1 MIKIYFFLLLSSF
14 KLFNVSIWLHFDSVQ
29 IAKRIKIDG
38 LVDNMGSLRF
48 CAAPEIYESKRSKL
62 LGHFGPYVVNFVG
75 HSSCSSQFGVGLLV
89 NRKKIVRLDAER
101 LCGFSLH
108 QRKKKSLK
116 ILVINSNP
124 NGGFQQTLVD
134 GLEANEGSQLNKDS
148 DEALVGERL
157 TLMMNPI
164 TNSVEIQNKSDEN
177 NVLKKSGRKI
187 WSRVVNMNKTV
198 QRRGKK
204 RVSTRNNQSLER
216 TKDSSN
222 QIKDALSTIRPES
235 SVERCNSILRFLER
249 SNDDKTIEFFMWM
262 KDHEKLNKNDTAY
275 NLVLRA
281 LARKEHWS
289 MAKSVLQEMVSDSG
303 CELTSQVFN
312 ALIFVCAKRGL
323 VQWGSKWFH
332 MMLERGVQ
340 PNVATIGMLM
350 GLYQRNTH
358 ISQAEYTFNQMRSF
372 KLKCINAYSTMITIY
387 TRLRLYS
394 KSEEV
399 ISLME
404 EDEVL
409 PNLENWLVRINAYS
423 QQGKLEE
430 AESVLKSMLASG
442 ISPNIIAYNTL
453 ITGYGKVSN
462 TIAAKRLF
470 QSLQNVGL
478 EPDETSYRS
487 MVEGFG
493 RSDNYKEALWYY
505 KEMKNVG
512 FKPNSSNFYTMINL
526 QARHSDQNSAI
537 KTLMDMMAVGCQ
549 YPSILSSLL
558 QAYEKVGRVYEVPLI
573 LKASFYENILL
584 DPTSCSIL
592 VMAYVKNSLLEE
604 ALQVLQEKKWKDSE
618 FEGNLYHLL
627 ICSCKEAGQFE
638 NAIKIYAQMPKSE
651 MNANL
656 HITCSM
662 IDIYSSLNKL
672 NDAENLYLMLK
683 ASEIT
688 FDMIAYSIVVRMYIK
703 AGSLKDACLVLD
715 AMEKQKDIVPDTYL
729 FRDMLRTYQQCGLL
743 EKLASVYY
751 RVLRSG
757 IVWDEAMYNCVIN
770 CCGRALPVDELSK
783 LFNEMIQCGYSAN
796 TITFNVMLDV
806 YGKAGLL
813 KKAREVFRMARKQGL
828 QDVISYNTI
837 IAAYGNNKDF
847 KSMRSVVKQMQHDG
861 HPVSLEAYNCMLH
874 TYGKEDLLEEFNEV
888 LQKMKEASCPS
899 DHYTYN
905 IMINIYGKKGWIEE
919 VACVLGELKERGME
933 PDLYSYNS
941 LIKAYGIAGMVE
953 EAVTVVQ
960 EMRVKGVKPDR
971 VTFTNLIAALQRNEN
986 FLEAV
991 KWSLWMKQMEMT
1003 S

>member
-1 MIKIYFFLLLSSF
+1 
-14 KLFNVSIWLHFDSVQ
+14 
-29 IAKRIKIDG
+29 
-38 LVDNMGSLRF
+38 MGSLRF
-48 CAAPEIYESKRSKL
+48 GAAPEIYESRRSKL
-62 LGHFGPYVVNFVG
+62 LGQFDPYV
-75 HSSCSSQFGVGLLV
+75 HSLCSSQFGVGLLV
-89 NRKKIVRLDAER
+89 YRKKIVRLDAER
-101 LCGFSLH
+101 LFGFSFH

-124 NGGFQQTLVD
+124 NGRFQQTLVD
-134 GLEANEGSQLNKDS
+134 GLEASEGSQLNKDS
-148 DEALVGERL
+148 DEALVGEGL

-164 TNSVEIQNKSDEN
+164 TNSVEIQSKSDAN

-235 SVERCNSILRFLER
+235 NVERCNSILRFIER
-249 SNDDKTIEFFMWM
+249 INDGKTIEFFMWM
-262 KDHEKLNKNDTAY
+262 KDHGKLNKNDTAY

-289 MAKSVLQEMVSDSG
+289 MAKSVLREMVSDSG

-358 ISQAEYTFNQMRSF
+358 LPQAEYTFNQMRSF
-372 KLKCINAYSTMITIY
+372 NLKCISAYSSMITIC
-387 TRLRLYS
+387 TRLGLYS

-470 QSLQNVGL
+470 RSLQNVGL

-493 RSDNYKEALWYY
+493 RSDNYKEALRYY
-505 KEMKNVG
+505 TVMKNVG

-537 KTLMDMMAVGCQ
+537 KTLMDMRAVGCQ
-549 YPSILSSLL
+549 YSSILSSLL
-558 QAYEKVGRVYEVPLI
+558 QAYEKVGRVHELPLI

-638 NAIKIYAQMPKSE
+638 NAVKIYAQMPKSE
-651 MNANL
+651 MNPNL

-662 IDIYSSLNKL
+662 IDIYSSLNKF

-770 CCGRALPVDELSK
+770 CCGHALPVDELSK
-783 LFNEMIQCGYSAN
+783 LFNKMIQCGYSAN

-861 HPVSLEAYNCMLH
+861 LPVSLEAYNCMLH
-874 TYGKEDLLEEFNEV
+874 AYGKEDLLEEFNEV

-919 VACVLGELKERGME
+919 VACVLGELKEQGME

-960 EMRVKGVKPDR
+960 QMRVKGIKPDR